1 MQFCKDLLEFQRKIS
16 IKHLL
21 IFQNVLL
28 ILQFISKGYQNTTW
42 TGADECLAGVLKSAN
57 LVNKGRKIV
66 KIGKL
71 CGNEA
76 LCKACLR

>member
-28 ILQFISKGYQNTTW
+28 ICALDYHFCFS
-42 TGADECLAGVLKSAN
+42 ESEKSLPN
-57 LVNKGRKIV
+57 VQTSDYK
-66 KIGKL
+66 
-71 CGNEA
+71 
-76 LCKACLR
+76 